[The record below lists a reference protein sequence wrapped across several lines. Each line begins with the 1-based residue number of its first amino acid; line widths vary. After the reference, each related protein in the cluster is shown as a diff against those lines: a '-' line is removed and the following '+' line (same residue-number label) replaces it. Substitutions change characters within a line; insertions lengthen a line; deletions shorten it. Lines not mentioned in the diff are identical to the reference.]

1 MLRTLYV
8 LLISLHPRYFRQ
20 RFAEEMLEIFEDVSG
35 ARAVASLFADAFVS
49 LFRQW
54 VLRSEFRQPML
65 ASPETPIFRTF
76 EPYKPRP
83 TVLLNGGLI
92 SAALLFA
99 VVLTMGHGGSPRQ
112 AFLIGVYHPSTRLVP
127 LDRSSFTEDELNTVV
142 KFAREPKDPW
152 SEIASMYFKLIPV
165 LGALDTD
172 QDLII
177 SPWEIATAPA
187 ALRRLDKDHD
197 GKLSPEECGFS
208 LSADPEAVF
217 DPEFV
222 RRARLD
228 FMRANPVL
236 AALDA
241 NHDGEISEVEIVTS
255 SAALKRLDKNGD
267 GSLTPEE
274 VLPDLVA
281 NQAALIFSRLDTNRD
296 GKISGAELDSEEAR
310 PLRDL
315 LESADRNHDGA
326 ITGDELIKEL
336 RFRQELRRQF
346 ENATRTGGF
355 ARDSRTGHPR

>member
-1 MLRTLYV
+1 MLRPLYV
-8 LLISLHPRYFRQ
+8 WLIRLHPRYFRQ
-20 RFAEEMLEIFEDVSG
+20 RFAEEMLQIFEEVSG
-35 ARAVASLFADAFVS
+35 PRAVASLFADAFLS

-54 VLRSEFRQPML
+54 IFRSEFRHPIL
-65 ASPETPIFRTF
+65 ATPETPIFRTF
-76 EPYKPRP
+76 DPYKPRP
-83 TVLLNGGLI
+83 AVLLNGGLI

-99 VVLTMGHGGSPRQ
+99 VVLTMGHGGSPKQ
-112 AFLIGVYHPSTRLVP
+112 AFLIGVYHPSPRLVP
-127 LDRSSFTEDELNTVV
+127 LDRSSFTEDQLNTVV
-142 KFAREPKDPW
+142 KFEREPEDPW
-152 SEIASMYFKLIPV
+152 REIASMYFKLIPV
-165 LGALDTD
+165 LGALDAD
-172 QDLII
+172 QDLVI
-177 SPWEIATAPA
+177 SPWEMANAPA
-187 ALRRLDKDHD
+187 ALRRLDRDHD

-236 AALDA
+236 AVLDA

-255 SAALKRLDKNGD
+255 PAALKRLDKNGD

-296 GKISGAELDSEEAR
+296 GKISGAELTSEEAR
-310 PLRDL
+310 PLREL

-326 ITGDELIKEL
+326 ITGEELTREL
-336 RFRQELRRQF
+336 RIRQEQRRQF
-346 ENATRTGGF
+346 ENATRTSGLGQS
-355 ARDSRTGHPR
+355 SRSGHLP

>member
-1 MLRTLYV
+1 MLRGLYYW
-8 LLISLHPRYFRQ
+8 LLRLHPRCFRQ

-35 ARAVASLFADAFVS
+35 PLAIASLLADAFVS

-76 EPYKPRP
+76 DPYKPGP
-83 TVLLNGGLI
+83 AVLLNGGLI

-112 AFLIGVYHPSTRLVP
+112 AFLIGVHHPSSRLLP
-127 LDRSSFTEDELNTVV
+127 LDRSSFTEDGLNTVV
-142 KFAREPKDPW
+142 KLGREPEDLW
-152 SEIASMYFKLIPV
+152 REIAAMYFKLIPV
-165 LGALDTD
+165 LGALDAD

-177 SPWEIATAPA
+177 SPWEIAAAPA
-187 ALRRLDKDHD
+187 VLRRLDRDHD

-208 LSADPEAVF
+208 LRADPEIVL

-236 AALDA
+236 AALDSD
-241 NHDGEISEVEIVTS
+241 HDGEISEAEIVNS
-255 SAALKRLDKNGD
+255 PAALRTLDKNGD
-267 GSLTPEE
+267 GSLTPDE
-274 VLPDLVA
+274 VLPDRAA
-281 NQAALIFSRLDTNRD
+281 NQAALILSRLDTNRD

-315 LESADRNHDGA
+315 LKSADRNHDGA
-326 ITGDELIKEL
+326 ITGEELTKEL
-336 RFRQELRRQF
+336 RLREEQRRQF
-346 ENATRTGGF
+346 ENATRGGGF
-355 ARDSRTGHPR
+355 GRGSRTGRLQ

>member
-1 MLRTLYV
+1 MLRLLYV
-8 LLISLHPRYFRQ
+8 SLIRLHPRYFRQ
-20 RFAEEMLEIFEDVSG
+20 RFAEEMLEIFEEVCG
-35 ARAVASLFADAFVS
+35 PWAVASLFADAFAS

-54 VLRSEFRQPML
+54 VLRQEFRQPL
-65 ASPETPIFRTF
+65 PASADITIFRT
-76 EPYKPRP
+76 
-83 TVLLNGGLI
+83 
-92 SAALLFA
+92 
-99 VVLTMGHGGSPRQ
+99 SP
-112 AFLIGVYHPSTRLVP
+112 RLVP
-127 LDRSSFTEDELNTVV
+127 LDHSSFTGDQLNTVV
-142 KFAREPKDPW
+142 KFEREPEDPW
-152 SEIASMYFKLIPV
+152 REIASMYFKLIPV

-177 SPWEIATAPA
+177 SPWEIAAAPA
-187 ALRRLDKDHD
+187 ALRRLDKNHD
-197 GKLSPEECGFS
+197 GKLSAEECGFS

-222 RRARLD
+222 KHARLD

-255 SAALKRLDKNGD
+255 PAALKRLDKNGD

-296 GKISGAELDSEEAR
+296 GKISGAELDSDEAR
-310 PLRDL
+310 PLRNL

-326 ITGDELIKEL
+326 TTGEELIKEL
-336 RFRQELRRQF
+336 RLRQAQRRQF

-355 ARDSRTGHPR
+355 GRSSGTQHLP

>member
-1 MLRTLYV
+1 MLRTFYLW
-8 LLISLHPRYFRQ
+8 LMRLHPRHFRQ
-20 RFAEEMLEIFEDVSG
+20 RFADEMLEVFEEVSG
-35 ARAVASLFADAFVS
+35 ARAVASLFADAFAS

-54 VLRSEFRQPML
+54 VLRQEFRQPL
-65 ASPETPIFRTF
+65 PASADITIFRTF

-112 AFLIGVYHPSTRLVP
+112 AFLIGVYHPSPRLVP
-127 LDRSSFTEDELNTVV
+127 LDRSSFTGDQLNTVV
-142 KFAREPKDPW
+142 KFEREPEDPW
-152 SEIASMYFKLIPV
+152 REIASMYFKLIPV

-177 SPWEIATAPA
+177 SPWEIAAAPA
-187 ALRRLDKDHD
+187 ALRRLDKNHD
-197 GKLSPEECGFS
+197 GKLSAEECGFS

-222 RRARLD
+222 KHARLD

-255 SAALKRLDKNGD
+255 PAALKRLDKNGD
-267 GSLTPEE
+267 GSLPPEE

-296 GKISGAELDSEEAR
+296 GKISGAELDSDEAR
-310 PLRDL
+310 PLRNL

-326 ITGDELIKEL
+326 TTGEELIKEL
-336 RFRQELRRQF
+336 RLRQEQRRQF

-355 ARDSRTGHPR
+355 GRSSGTQHLP